1 MAIWPGSFYKWSVR
15 RRSARE
21 RRRDCIERLR
31 PERLMQAIP
40 RATPALLA
48 GFALLSVA
56 AGGWQSPSPQAE
68 GSPPAAASAAAAADQ
83 GLVQTEIRN
92 VNLHLSDGIQLSIHA
107 LRGAL
112 IPTKAGRPPVFDDK
126 ESFRVRI
133 DSGEIAIGTASLT
146 ALMNEHVLSYR
157 KAPLKDVE
165 VGVDEGRLTQ
175 KGKLHKGID
184 IPFKTKGT
192 VDVTPDGRIRIHA
205 RSIKAA
211 GLPVKG
217 LMGVFGLE
225 MDDMVKME
233 AERGIVIEE
242 NDILLDPQR
251 LLPAPG
257 IEGRVAS
264 VRIVGDELVQVFGT
278 IKPGEPR
285 LQPPARGRNFMY
297 FRGNLL
303 RFGKLTMK
311 DTDLEIIDKDPGD
324 PFDFYLDHYNEQLVA
339 GYSKNTPQYGLKT
352 YFPDYADLPA
362 GARAKPQAA
371 TGGRP

>member
-1 MAIWPGSFYKWSVR
+1 MVLASLAGY
-15 RRSARE
+15 AE
-21 RRRDCIERLR
+21 H
-31 PERLMQAIP
+31 QAP
-40 RATPALLA
+40 SATPT
-48 GFALLSVA
+48 
-56 AGGWQSPSPQAE
+56 
-68 GSPPAAASAAAAADQ
+68 PAADSSAPASAGQ
-83 GLVQTEIRN
+83 GLVQAEMRN

-112 IPTKAGRPPVFDDK
+112 VATKPGTPPVFDDK
-126 ESFRVRI
+126 ESFRMRI
-133 DSGEIAIGTASLT
+133 DSGEIAIGTESLS

-165 VGVDEGRLTQ
+165 IGVDEGRLTQ

-225 MDDMVKME
+225 MDDLVKME
-233 AERGIVIEE
+233 AERGIVIDD
-242 NDILLDPQR
+242 NDIILDPQR

-264 VRIVGDELVQVFGT
+264 VSIVGDELVQTFGSG
-278 IKPGEPR
+278 KPGEPR
-285 LQPPARGRNFMY
+285 LKPPAQGRNYMY
-297 FRGNLL
+297 FRGNVL
-303 RFGKLTMK
+303 RFGKLTMTE
-311 DTDLEIIDKDPGD
+311 TDLEIIDKDPGD

-339 GYSKNTPQYGLKT
+339 GYSKNTPDYGLKT
-352 YFPDYADLPA
+352 YFPDYEDMPRRDAKDA
-362 GARAKPQAA
+362 AKPSPKAPQ
-371 TGGRP
+371 